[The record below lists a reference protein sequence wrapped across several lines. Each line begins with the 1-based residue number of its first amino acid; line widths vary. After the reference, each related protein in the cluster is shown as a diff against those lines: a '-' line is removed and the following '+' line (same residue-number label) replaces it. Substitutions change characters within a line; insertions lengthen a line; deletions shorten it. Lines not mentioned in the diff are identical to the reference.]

1 MTGPEREQPAGKS
14 PAEATPETG
23 GKHWHPLRWLGVA
36 VLVVVLAILVLI
48 GSTIAL
54 LRSEAGTAWVIDR
67 IPGLHTEQASGSLL
81 SAWQARRLQW
91 QGYGVSVDVQNLRVV
106 WSPGCLFRKSLCL
119 DQLAADA
126 VEVEVQPAGNDTP
139 ARTSDIEL
147 PAIHLPLAVA
157 LANGEF
163 GPLTVNG
170 TRIWDRFTLAARGSG
185 ADMILER
192 ADYQRGDVRIN
203 TSGRVT
209 LRRDWLVN
217 LDAAV
222 QLPPPSGDHWQ
233 IDANLS
239 GSVRDLSLSGRST
252 GYLNARFTGKVQPL
266 SPALPATLDLQTS
279 RFLADPALPETLT
292 LNDTRVAVRGSLAD
306 GFRAS
311 LEGLLPGTSGDIPWT
326 ATGHVTERGVRDF
339 ELVLTGSGQVEQ
351 SDPGRLSVAGQASW
365 FDGLSADAKVQ
376 LQDFPWYS
384 LIPDLSEPPVSL
396 RQLTADARYEEG
408 AFNGKVEGAL
418 EGPYGPA
425 GFSASA
431 RGDHESV
438 QVDDLLITAGDN
450 RIAGSGRYGNGI
462 QADLQ
467 LRLPRPERLLP
478 GLEGEL
484 LADIR
489 LGGTLA
495 RPSGRLSVNATDLTW
510 QDQVSLA
517 GARLQAELSGPGVL
531 SSTLSV
537 RALQAGGQTLQTIE
551 ATLDGTRNNHRL
563 SLEANHAS
571 AAMSLAL
578 SGNLPADGAGLWQGV
593 LEKGELELPEPGQTW
608 TLQEAATLTVGPR
621 GQVDLAAHCWNW
633 QSSSICARN
642 QRLWPDTRLALRVE
656 QFPASGLNALF
667 PETFR
672 WDARIDADVNLAIT
686 DAGPEGEVSF
696 DAGAGQFELLVL
708 DAWQPLAHR
717 QLQLSMALGAQTA
730 DVSLLLEGPKL
741 GAFRADLAVMP
752 MAENQPV
759 EGTFSLDGLDLSLL
773 QSISGLEEVAGRVN
787 GSGRLAGPLMN
798 PQVFGE
804 VALTGGRFFDPS
816 LPLPME
822 DVVLALEF
830 GGRSAGISGRW
841 QSNDRSQ
848 GQLDGRLD
856 WQGEPALS
864 LNVTGERL
872 PLTYEPYARLEIE
885 PDLDIVFSAGEL
897 SITGE
902 VAVPRGDIRVQA
914 LPESA
919 VRVSEDEMV
928 VGVQRPEP
936 AVRSMP
942 MDVTLVVGQD
952 RVTFDAF
959 GLTGDLKGT
968 LRIGNN
974 MDTRGA
980 LQLVNGQYQ
989 KFGQDLELR
998 RARVQFLGPLTEPYL
1013 DIEAI
1018 RTVEAVVAGIR
1029 LTGPVSAP
1037 ETEIF
1042 SEPPMPQTD
1051 ALSYL
1056 VLGRAP
1062 GAGQGG
1068 DGQLATAALSL
1079 GLTQASKIT
1088 QGLGSELGIRE
1099 LTLETEGSGEQASV
1113 VASGYITDELSLRYG
1128 VGIFEP
1134 ITTVALR
1141 YDLGRYF
1148 YLEAASGLAASL
1160 DIFYTRDF

>member
-1 MTGPEREQPAGKS
+1 MTGPDHEQPRDESSAG
-14 PAEATPETG
+14 ATTETVG
-23 GKHWHPLRWLGVA
+23 HRWHPLRWLGLA
-36 VLVVVLAILVLI
+36 VLVVVLAILVLV

-54 LRSEAGTAWVIDR
+54 LRSETGTAWIIDR
-67 IPGLHTEQASGSLL
+67 IPGLQTEQASGSLL
-81 SAWQARRLQW
+81 GAWQARRLQW
-91 QGYGVSVDVQNLRVV
+91 QGYGVSVDVQDPRVA
-106 WSPGCLFRKSLCL
+106 WSPGCLFQKSLCL
-119 DQLAADA
+119 DQLAAGA
-126 VEVEVQPAGNDTP
+126 VDVQVQSAGNDVP
-139 ARTSDIEL
+139 APASVITL
-147 PAIHLPLAVA
+147 PGINLPLAVG

-170 TRIWDRFTLAARGSG
+170 ARIWDQFTLAARGSG
-185 ADMILER
+185 ADMIVER
-192 ADYQRGDVRIN
+192 ADYQLGDVLVDA
-203 TSGRVT
+203 SGRVT
-209 LRRDWLVN
+209 LRRDWPLD
-217 LDAAV
+217 LDATV
-222 QLPPPSGDHWQ
+222 QLSPPSGDHWQ
-233 IDANLS
+233 IVANLS
-239 GSVRDLSLSGRST
+239 GSVRDLSLSGRSN
-252 GYLNARFTGKVQPL
+252 GYLNARFSGKAQPL
-266 SPALPATLDLQTS
+266 VPALPVELDLQTP
-279 RFLADPALPETLT
+279 RFLADPSLPDTLALTK
-292 LNDTRVAVRGSLAD
+292 TRIAVRGSLAD
-306 GFRAS
+306 GFNTS
-311 LEGLLPGTSGDIPWT
+311 LEGLLPGTSGDIPLS
-326 ATGHVTERGVRDF
+326 AAGHLTEGGMSEF
-339 ELVLTGSGQVEQ
+339 ELVLTRPPADAAIPE
-351 SDPGRLSVAGQASW
+351 GRLSVTGKASW
-365 FDGLSADAKVQ
+365 FDGISADAKVQ
-376 LQDFPWYS
+376 LQDFPWHS
-384 LIPDLSEPPVSL
+384 LIPGLSEPAVSL

-425 GFSASA
+425 EFSASA

-438 QVDDLLITAGDN
+438 QVDNLLITAGDN

-467 LRLPRPERLLP
+467 VRLPRPQRLLP

-484 LADIR
+484 LADIS

-495 RPSGRLSVNATDLTW
+495 RPSGRVSANAMDLAW

-517 GARLQAELSGPGVL
+517 DARLQAEFSGAGVL

-537 RALQAGGQTLQTIE
+537 QALQAGGQTFQAIE
-551 ATLDGTRNNHRL
+551 AAVDGTRDNHRL
-563 SLEANHAS
+563 GLEATHANG
-571 AAMSLAL
+571 ALSLAL
-578 SGNLPADGAGLWQGV
+578 SGNLPADGTELWQGV
-593 LEKGELELPEPGQTW
+593 LEQGELELPEPGQTW
-608 TLQEAATLTVGPR
+608 TLQEATALTVDPQ

-633 QSSSICARN
+633 QNSSICARD

-656 QFPASGLNALF
+656 QFPASALEALF

-672 WDARIDADVNLAIT
+672 WDARIDADVDLAIT
-686 DAGPEGEVSF
+686 DGGPEGDVSF

-708 DAWQPLAHR
+708 DEWQPLAHR
-717 QLQLSMALGAQTA
+717 QLQLSMALGKQTA
-730 DVSLLLEGPKL
+730 DVSMLLDGPKL
-741 GAFRADLAVMP
+741 GAFRANLAVRP
-752 MAENQPV
+752 MADNQPV
-759 EGTFSLDGLDLSLL
+759 EGSFSLDGLDLSLI
-773 QSISGLEEVAGRVN
+773 QPISGLEEVSGRVS

-830 GGRSAGISGRW
+830 GGRSADISGRW

-848 GQLDGRLD
+848 GQLGGRLD

-959 GLTGDLKGT
+959 GLTGNLKGT